1 MDLGNLVEII
11 RHYLLIRE
19 ITCLGHRGEFS
30 MVNALVCTVIH
41 WTRTI
46 VNPDARLSV
55 FMIDQVTL
63 LHGHS
68 TLREY

>member
-11 RHYLLIRE
+11 GHYLLIRE
-19 ITCLGHRGEFS
+19 ITCLGHQGGFS
-30 MVNALVCTVIH
+30 MVNVLVCTVIH

-46 VNPDARLSV
+46 VNHDARLSI
-55 FMIDQVTL
+55 FIIDQVTL

>member
-11 RHYLLIRE
+11 GHYLLIRE
-19 ITCLGHRGEFS
+19 ITCLGHQGGFS
-30 MVNALVCTVIH
+30 MVNALVCMIIH

-46 VNPDARLSV
+46 VNHDARLSI